1 MSEFSQSYHLLGSK
15 EKAIEL
21 INRAGEQGY
30 VFEDDNRWTTFVIS
44 GDEFRPSDS
53 IVESNKDL
61 LVHYVYAEDH
71 GWNLSIFKQSALI
84 FKFDC
89 SWDES
94 DIEDFEFDEE
104 ELAEMFG
111 EGEISAPSDEI
122 SDLDVVKK
130 LVEDAGN
137 SSSDLE
143 VLFTKDPEVIFAME
157 SPGAYQVAEKL
168 GIFNYAWISA
178 ESLDR
183 DDNFHKNVIKV

>member
-21 INRAGEQGY
+21 INHAGEQGF
-30 VFEDDNRWTTFVIS
+30 VFEDDNRWTTFVIL
-44 GDEFRPSDS
+44 GDEFKPSDS

-71 GWNLSIFKQSALI
+71 GWSLSIFKQSALI

-89 SWDES
+89 SWEQTN
-94 DIEDFEFDEE
+94 IEDFGFDEE

-111 EGEISAPSDEI
+111 DGEVSAPSEEI
-122 SDLDVVKK
+122 FDLDVVKK
-130 LVEDAGN
+130 LVEEAGN
-137 SSSDLE
+137 VSSDLE
-143 VLFTKDPEVIFAME
+143 ALFTKDHEVIFAME
-157 SPGAYQVAEKL
+157 SPCAYQIAEKL

-178 ESLDR
+178 DSLDR
-183 DDNFHKNVIKV
+183 DDGFYKNVIKV